1 MAGGG
6 GGRAPAPGPTKGLIK
21 SPVGRKRAR
30 IEIVPLIDV
39 MFFLLASFM
48 MVSLTLQK
56 AATKK
61 MDLVQAKTAHD
72 DFKPSIIN
80 VAVDKAGQMSVG
92 TNGVTPDQ
100 LDKILT
106 QAYQAS
112 SKTPIFVTS
121 DRSTT
126 FAYVSVALDHIRR
139 AGFQHISF
147 VTEPAKGATQAQ
159 IAPK

>member
-1 MAGGG
+1 MAGVGG
-6 GGRAPAPGPTKGLIK
+6 ASGPAPRPTRGLIK
-21 SPVGRKRAR
+21 SPVARKRAR

-80 VAVDKAGQMSVG
+80 VAVDKGGQLLVG
-92 TNGVTPDQ
+92 TNSVSPEQ
-100 LDKILT
+100 LDKILS

-112 SKTPIFVTS
+112 AKTPIFVTS
-121 DRSTT
+121 DRSTS
-126 FAYVSVALDHIRR
+126 FSLVSVALDHIRR

-147 VTEPAKGATQAQ
+147 VTEPSKAPIQAQ
-159 IAPK
+159 VAPK